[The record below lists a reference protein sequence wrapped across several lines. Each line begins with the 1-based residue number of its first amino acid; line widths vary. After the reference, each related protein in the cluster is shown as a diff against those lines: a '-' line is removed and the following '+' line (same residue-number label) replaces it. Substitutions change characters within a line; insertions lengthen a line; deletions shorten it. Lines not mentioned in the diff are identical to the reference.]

1 MADHA
6 SLTDRLVLIHKWAA
20 LLRVTFKAGFVSGH
34 KSKAAGSELLLNI
47 CRRALGRDPFV
58 RLMAIAAAHLAFQH
72 RMVMRQ
78 GERSAN
84 FQMTLETGVGRL
96 PRIDDRACS
105 SASFDVQAPGSV
117 ARLATHVLC
126 VVALRLQTR
135 MSSRPEVAH
144 DLFMAGGAFL
154 RADEL
159 RSRDAGRGNNC
170 SARRTA
176 RKQNYGQRNSSPG
189 APQKAFLP
197 SVDPSS

>member
-1 MADHA
+1 MAHRA
-6 SLTDRLVLIHKWAA
+6 SLAYRFMLVHERTA
-20 LLRVTFKAGFVSGH
+20 LLRVTLEARFISAEECKSAAFKP
-34 KSKAAGSELLLNI
+34 LLNV
-47 CRRALGRDPFV
+47 RRGALGGDPFV
-58 RLMAIAAAHLAFQH
+58 RFMAIAAAHLAFKH

-78 GERSAN
+78 GERCAN

-105 SASFDVQAPGSV
+105 AASFDVQAPGSV

-135 MSSRPEVAH
+135 VRGCPKIAH

-159 RSRDAGRGNNC
+159 RAGNAGRRNNC

-176 RKQNYGQRNSSPG
+176 GKQNDGKRECSAGTP
-189 APQKAFLP
+189 P
-197 SVDPSS
+197 

>member
-1 MADHA
+1 MAHRA
-6 SLTDRLVLIHKWAA
+6 SLAYRFMLVHERTA
-20 LLRVTFKAGFVSGH
+20 LLRVTLEAGFVSAQE
-34 KSKAAGSELLLNI
+34 SKAAASELLLNI
-47 CRRALGRDPFV
+47 CRGALDCDPFV
-58 RLMAIAAAHLAFQH
+58 RFMAIAAAHLAFKH

-135 MSSRPEVAH
+135 MSSCPKIAH

-159 RSRDAGRGNNC
+159 RAGNAGRRNNC

-176 RKQNYGQRNSSPG
+176 GKQNDGKRECSAGTP
-189 APQKAFLP
+189 P
-197 SVDPSS
+197 